1 MVFGSIRGS
10 NIKMTKNVHLQQI
23 TLDQNGMILLK
34 FMKEI
39 TDPDTG
45 EIIFSEPHR
54 TSIGFETDIQEQ
66 LESVYSHLTEMKYP
80 IDEQEKTRIIST
92 TKSLFETFIP
102 EEKVLAKEAILA
114 QKRIDDQLAI
124 EAKQLEEA
132 QQAALEQ
139 SQLEQE
145 GK

>member
-1 MVFGSIRGS
+1 M
-10 NIKMTKNVHLQQI
+10 KNVYLQQI

-45 EIIFSEPHR
+45 EVIFSEPHR
-54 TSIGFETDIQEQ
+54 SMIPFDTDIDVQ
-66 LESVYSHLTEMKYP
+66 LNQVYDHLDTMKYKLS
-80 IDEQEKTRIIST
+80 ENEKTKVINT

-102 EEKVLAKEAILA
+102 EDKVVEKASILA
-114 QKRIDDQLAI
+114 QRRIDDQLAI

-145 GK
+145 DK

>member
-1 MVFGSIRGS
+1 M
-10 NIKMTKNVHLQQI
+10 KNVYLQQI

-45 EIIFSEPHR
+45 EVIFSEPHR
-54 TSIGFETDIQEQ
+54 SMIPLDVDIDDQ
-66 LESVYSHLTEMKYP
+66 LNQVYDHLDSMKYKLS
-80 IDEQEKTRIIST
+80 ENEKTKLATT

-102 EEKVLAKEAILA
+102 EEKVLAKEAIIA
-114 QKRIDDQLAI
+114 QRRIDDQLAI